1 MAVKLFGFEIGRP
14 GDEKNLKQDIIL
26 PSPDDGQS
34 TIAGGGAYGT
44 YLNQDYSA
52 KNEHDLIKRYRE
64 ISMYPECE
72 AAIDDIIN
80 EAIVSDEDRQVDII
94 LDDVQIS
101 DAIKKKIRDEFKF
114 LLKMLDFNKRSH
126 ELFKRWYIDGRL
138 NYRSTFN

>member
-52 KNEHDLIKRYRE
+52 KNEHDLISRY
-64 ISMYPECE
+64 
-72 AAIDDIIN
+72 
-80 EAIVSDEDRQVDII
+80 
-94 LDDVQIS
+94 LL
-101 DAIKKKIRDEFKF
+101 IRSCSF
-114 LLKMLDFNKRSH
+114 LPQSG
-126 ELFKRWYIDGRL
+126 LFCKE
-138 NYRSTFN
+138 